1 MKVTLIYSPSHRVVR
16 EWAFQ
21 VKQHS
26 TLADA
31 LLKTSLF
38 AEFPDL
44 EALIHNPSMLGVW
57 GKAATPAQIL
67 HDNDRI
73 EIYRELR
80 VDPKTARRERFNK
93 QGAKMAGLFSGMRRG
108 GKAGY

>member
-1 MKVTLIYSPSHRVVR
+1 MLVYSPGPRLVR
-16 EWAFQ
+16 EWVLQ
-21 VKQHS
+21 VEQGS
-26 TLADA
+26 TLANA
-31 LLKTSLF
+31 LLKSSLF

-44 EALIHNPSMLGVW
+44 EALIQNPSMVGIW
-57 GKAATPAQIL
+57 GKAATPTQFL

-80 VDPKTARRERFNK
+80 VDPKTARRERFNQ
-93 QGAKMAGLFSGMRRG
+93 QGAKMAGLFSGMRQG

>member
-1 MKVTLIYSPSHRVVR
+1 MKVTLIYSPAPRAVR
-16 EWAFQ
+16 EWVFE
-21 VKQHS
+21 VKQGA
-26 TLADA
+26 TVADA
-31 LLKTSLF
+31 LLESRLF

-44 EALIHNPSMLGVW
+44 EALVQNPSTLGIW
-57 GKAATPAQIL
+57 GKAATPAQFL

-93 QGAKMAGLFSGMRRG
+93 QGAKMAGLFSGVRRG

>member
-1 MKVTLIYSPSHRVVR
+1 MKVTLIYSSGPRAVR
-16 EWAFQ
+16 EWVFEVDQ
-21 VKQHS
+21 GS
-26 TLADA
+26 TLADG
-31 LLKTSLF
+31 LLKSGLF
-38 AEFPDL
+38 AEFP
-44 EALIHNPSMLGVW
+44 ALKVLIENPSMLGVW
-57 GKAATPAQIL
+57 GKPATPGQLL

-93 QGAKMAGLFSGMRRG
+93 QGAKMAGLFAGVRNG